1 MPQQLSG
8 LQTKGKVECPD
19 CPSTDPATVVFS
31 ETMGFVWLTLIIS
44 SIGIV
49 CFPNMNELLF
59 CYKFEPVLM
68 NFVKSGLGW
77 C

>member
-1 MPQQLSG
+1 
-8 LQTKGKVECPD
+8 
-19 CPSTDPATVVFS
+19 
-31 ETMGFVWLTLIIS
+31 
-44 SIGIV
+44 
-49 CFPNMNELLF
+49 MNELLF